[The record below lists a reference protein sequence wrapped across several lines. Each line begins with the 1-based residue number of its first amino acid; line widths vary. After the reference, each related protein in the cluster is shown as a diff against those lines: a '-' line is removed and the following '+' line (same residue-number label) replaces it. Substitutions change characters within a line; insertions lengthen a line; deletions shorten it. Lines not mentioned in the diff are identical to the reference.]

1 MGDVMN
7 ATDVVDL
14 FTEMSYCQSV
24 TGDCVIRLQI
34 YCH

>member
-14 FTEMSYCQSV
+14 FTEMSYCQSAIV
-24 TGDCVIRLQI
+24 CLDGDLLALN
-34 YCH
+34 